1 MKSLVWFVAGLGAAA
16 AVGQVARWRR
26 ERPWSANAQI
36 DLNGCHREDLLRVA
50 GLDEELADKIIDN
63 RPYRSKFDL
72 LNRLIIPENIYSLV
86 RSRVS
91 VKPEAAHKS
100 VQIALV

>member
-36 DLNGCHREDLLRVA
+36 DLNGCHREDLLVA

-72 LNRLIIPENIYSLV
+72 LNRFIVSDAMYARL
-86 RSRVS
+86 RSRVY
-91 VKPEAAHKS
+91 VDAAAAHS
-100 VQIALV
+100 TVQIAQA